1 MKLILSRKGFDSSNG
16 KCPSPILP
24 DGTLLSLPIPS
35 DKSDADTYSAL
46 QWNGKTFD
54 KIIYSLHPKTSLQAN
69 SFCHLDPDIRADV
82 KKRSM
87 EWQPAFGQRSSS
99 LSVLRNN
106 GVGIGDL
113 FLFFGWFKETE
124 YAPNGELRYKRNA
137 PDLHIIYGYMQIGS
151 IIEKKENVPVWLT
164 NHPHVSYNDSW
175 AKNINALFIPSQALS
190 LLPNIKGCDVLNFRE
205 DRVLTKRG
213 YSRGKWDLPSFF
225 RDVKITYHP
234 SHGKITIF
242 SQLAKDKSL
251 LWMQPLRL
259 KNGQEV
265 LLCKYL

>member
-35 DKSDADTYSAL
+35 DKSDADTYSSL

-54 KIIYSLHPKTSLQAN
+54 EIICSLHPKTSLQAN

-82 KKRSM
+82 RERSK
-87 EWQPAFGQRSSS
+87 EWQPAFGQRNSA

-106 GVGIGDL
+106 GVGKGDL

-124 YAPNGELRYKRNA
+124 YAPNGKLRYKSNA

-151 IIEKKENVPVWLT
+151 IIEKKEAVPVGLIE
-164 NHPHVSYNDSW
+164 HPHVSYNDSW
-175 AKNINALFIPSQALS
+175 AKKQNALFIPSPTLS
-190 LLPNIKGCDVLNFRE
+190 SLQLNIKGCDVLNYRE

-213 YSRGKWDLPSFF
+213 YSRGRWDLPSFF
-225 RDVKITYHP
+225 EFENVKITYHP
-234 SHGKITIF
+234 
-242 SQLAKDKSL
+242 DP
-251 LWMQPLRL
+251 W
-259 KNGQEV
+259 KNSYFQSACIGQEFV
-265 LLCKYL
+265 MDATPEIIEWARKIIV